1 MFETLKQ
8 GKRMGR
14 VLVVDDEQNI
24 RDVFK
29 RALVNAGH
37 DVIVAENGKIAQ
49 RMYEEHNPDIVIL
62 DIIMPEQEGIET
74 IIKLVASDSDVKI
87 IAVSGGGMGSANNY
101 LTSAVKLGAKA
112 AFEKPVNL
120 SDLIDKVNLL
130 S

>member
-1 MFETLKQ
+1 M
-8 GKRMGR
+8 GKI
-14 VLVVDDEQNI
+14 LVVDDEQNI

-29 RALVNAGH
+29 RALENAGH
-37 DVIVAENGKIAQ
+37 DVIVAKNGTMGEQ
-49 RMYEEHNPDIVIL
+49 MYINNSPDIVIL

-74 IIKLVASDSDVKI
+74 ILKLKAVDNDVKI

-101 LTSAVKLGAKA
+101 LDNALKLGAKA

-120 SDLIDKVNLL
+120 SNLVDKVNLL